1 MANKFTRREF
11 IKASSLS
18 AAGVSVLSLRPWA
31 YASGFASA
39 KSLVVITK
47 DPLCYANNTVNQTK
61 LQDMMDHTIMELTG
75 VMDKVKAYEALFPVL
90 TTKTKIAIKYNQARA
105 DITRTKVIN
114 ALKQGLTSMLNGTFP
129 ASNITLVGDD
139 GGTGGTSEGFKIGSN
154 SYNVK
159 TTYANCDYFINLP
172 TSCAV
177 DVNAGVSLS
186 FKAMVV
192 ATAGAS
198 ISSMH
203 GYFQSSTTPVLS
215 LICSQPTLRKKQAL
229 VLQDA
234 ISITAVGNQVA
245 AGNTLIASKDMVAAD
260 YQGIMLMKATGL
272 NATNASNGLVVCQL
286 AAAAPYSIGTN
297 VEANMDVRHLSPPY
311 STRILSSGTPLSYIP
326 EVEVKTGRS
335 STVFNFRYG
344 ENRRAILSVFAMNG
358 ARVWSEQGR
367 APGITWAHTDG
378 YGKKVLA
385 GTYLFTLQIGEITA
399 RGTVTIGM

>member
-1 MANKFTRREF
+1 
-11 IKASSLS
+11 
-18 AAGVSVLSLRPWA
+18 
-31 YASGFASA
+31 
-39 KSLVVITK
+39 
-47 DPLCYANNTVNQTK
+47 
-61 LQDMMDHTIMELTG
+61 
-75 VMDKVKAYEALFPVL
+75 
-90 TTKTKIAIKYNQARA
+90 
-105 DITRTKVIN
+105 
-114 ALKQGLTSMLNGTFP
+114 
-129 ASNITLVGDD
+129 
-139 GGTGGTSEGFKIGSN
+139 
-154 SYNVK
+154 
-159 TTYANCDYFINLP
+159 
-172 TSCAV
+172 V